1 MRGLW
6 QRRCGPFGRRAGAAV
21 VCHAAVFDTISK
33 GFRAARERITG
44 QAELTEDVIN
54 AALKDVRL
62 SLLEADVEFGVVKE
76 FLKRVQDTAVGEL
89 VHTRVKHKG
98 GKKEVS
104 AADHFINICHDELES
119 LMGPVDTSI
128 RLKKGH
134 GVSTITKR
142 RCRCGVPARVH
153 GGLARS
159 VGTRRRRRRCGPFR
173 PPTVE

>member
-62 SLLEADVEFGVVKE
+62 SLLEADVEFGVVKQ
-76 FLKRVQDTAVGEL
+76 FLKAVREKALGEKVQL
-89 VHTRVKHKG
+89 VAKASERKMRVKP
-98 GKKEVS
+98 E
-104 AADHFINICHDELES
+104 DHFVKICHDELEE
-119 LMGPVDTSI
+119 LMGPVDTSLTFVQE
-128 RLKKGH
+128 RLGPTIIMMVNIPSIPAIG
-134 GVSTITKR
+134 GVEP
-142 RCRCGVPARVH
+142 GE
-153 GGLARS
+153 GG
-159 VGTRRRRRRCGPFR
+159 
-173 PPTVE
+173 PPGAVAIA